1 MAGVSA
7 PRSPRV
13 IVALDVP
20 SAERAMALAESLG
33 PGCDF
38 VKVGSELFT
47 AAGPDVVRA
56 LASGGRGAR
65 PGEDAPGRDIFLDLK
80 FHDIPAT
87 VRGGA
92 RSAAALG
99 ATLLTVHASG
109 GREMIE
115 AAVEGAGPGCGVL
128 AVTILTSLDAGVL
141 GEVWGRPV
149 ADLTEEALRLAEIA
163 RAAGAHGVVCS
174 GHEAAAIRAR
184 HGDALAL
191 LVPGIRLAGGDVHDQ
206 RRVVTPASAVAAGA
220 SYLILG
226 RAVTAASD
234 PVAALSRARS
244 EAGIA

>member
-1 MAGVSA
+1 MAGVTRA
-7 PRSPRV
+7 TTPRI

-20 SAERAMALAESLG
+20 SAERALDLASSLG
-33 PGCDF
+33 PDCDF

-47 AAGPDVVRA
+47 AAGPRVVRD
-56 LASGGRGAR
+56 LATGAGGGVER
-65 PGEDAPGRDIFLDLK
+65 EIFLDLK

-115 AAVEGAGPGCGVL
+115 AAVDGAGPACGVL
-128 AVTILTSLDAGVL
+128 AVTILTSLDAEVL
-141 GEVWGRPV
+141 GEVWGRSV
-149 ADLTEEALRLAEIA
+149 ADLTEEALRLADIA

-174 GHEAAAIRAR
+174 GHEAKAIRER
-184 HGDALAL
+184 HGDALKL

-226 RAVTAASD
+226 RAVTAARD

-244 EAGIA
+244 EAGMD